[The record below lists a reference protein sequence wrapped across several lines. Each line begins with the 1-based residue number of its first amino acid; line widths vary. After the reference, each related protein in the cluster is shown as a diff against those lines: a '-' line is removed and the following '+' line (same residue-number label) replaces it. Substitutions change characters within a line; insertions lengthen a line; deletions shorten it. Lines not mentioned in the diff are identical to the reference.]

1 MFFAAALLLFLL
13 VLPQNL
19 FMEKAFREL
28 FEAMQQNRKKCPWAK
43 SRRLREQ
50 AVELASEVEELKQ
63 AIEKNDSEN
72 LREELGDVLWDAL
85 FIGVLAEEK
94 GLFTV
99 KEALDQANA
108 KFKRRKP
115 WVFGNETVRD
125 AEHAVR
131 RWHEIKKLE
140 KQGAFK

>member
-1 MFFAAALLLFLL
+1 
-13 VLPQNL
+13 
-19 FMEKAFREL
+19 MEKAFREL
-28 FEAMQQNRKKCPWAK
+28 FDAMVQNRRKCPWAK
-43 SRRLREQ
+43 SRELKEQ
-50 AVELASEVEELKQ
+50 ALELASEVEELKE
-63 AIEKNDSEN
+63 AIERNDVEN

-99 KEALDQANA
+99 KEALEAANA

-115 WVFGNETVRD
+115 WVFGREKVKD

-131 RWHEIKKLE
+131 RWNEIKKLE
-140 KQGAFK
+140 KRGVFK